1 MTCPCRTPDLRLIE
15 VFWLCFVF
23 LVTNSFSAFI
33 GPFDWEIFGTWPDGY
48 FVTCWFGQGVWPGK
62 RETIRRRTWSQTSGF
77 VDTPSAWRAIGRRKS
92 IGQFLAV
99 KGAFL
104 WSGWR
109 REHEMNGKR
118 DFLSSFWQFYHEH
131 CSAFIFHP
139 VVNYIHSL
147 HISVLNTIWQ
157 YAVVFH
163 GKLPLHII
171 MLP

>member
-1 MTCPCRTPDLRLIE
+1 MQNAWSSAHWSVLAM
-15 VFWLCFVF
+15 LCF
-23 LVTNSFSAFI
+23 
-33 GPFDWEIFGTWPDGY
+33 PCDE
-48 FVTCWFGQGVWPGK
+48 FVQRFHWSIWFGNFRHLARWLLCDILVWTV
-62 RETIRRRTWSQTSGF
+62 RMTWKTRNH
-77 VDTPSAWRAIGRRKS
+77 TAKNLEPNIGICRYSFGMTRHWSKKVHRPILS
-92 IGQFLAV
+92 SERSV
-99 KGAFL
+99 L

-157 YAVVFH
+157 CAVVFH

>member
-1 MTCPCRTPDLRLIE
+1 MQNAWSSAHWSVLAM
-15 VFWLCFVF
+15 LCF
-23 LVTNSFSAFI
+23 
-33 GPFDWEIFGTWPDGY
+33 PCDE
-48 FVTCWFGQGVWPGK
+48 FVQRFHWSIWFGNFRHLARWLLCDMLVWTVSMTWKTRKHAAKNLEPNIGICRYSFGMTRHWSKKVHRPILSSERSVSLK
-62 RETIRRRTWSQTSGF
+62 RLR
-77 VDTPSAWRAIGRRKS
+77 
-92 IGQFLAV
+92 
-99 KGAFL
+99 KGAWNEWKERFSQFFL
-104 WSGWR
+104 TV
-109 REHEMNGKR
+109 
-118 DFLSSFWQFYHEH
+118 YHEH

>member
-1 MTCPCRTPDLRLIE
+1 MQNAWSSAHWSVLAM
-15 VFWLCFVF
+15 LCF
-23 LVTNSFSAFI
+23 
-33 GPFDWEIFGTWPDGY
+33 PCDE
-48 FVTCWFGQGVWPGK
+48 FVQRFHWSIWFGNFRHLARWLLCDMLVWTEK
-62 RETIRRRTWSQTSGF
+62 RETMRRRTWSQTSGF
-77 VDTPSAWRAIGRRKS
+77 VGTPSAWRAICRRKS